1 MLKLLSL
8 FAIIS
13 FNLLAQIENDT
24 LSLKDTLYN
33 FSKNEIKDSSNKKN
47 LIPLFNEALNHSSSF
62 ISKDKI
68 RNSSYRYFGD
78 LLFHPFV
85 NIRDY
90 GFIGYPNTLSLYGNS
105 PNSVSILKDG
115 ILINERFSNYF
126 NLNLIQTEEIDSIEI
141 IPLTRGALYSS
152 YITPSSVNIIT
163 KDFLPVE
170 PYSRIRYYQGPDRE
184 AFVNGYFNAEI
195 MKKIFF
201 SFSIT
206 NRIKDA
212 VYQNSDFSIW
222 QGNFKLKYL
231 LSNNLNL
238 SFSYNI
244 NDYKAGFN
252 GGIDYDSVL
261 KLTPKPDDLFYDP
274 IGAPVLLPNG
284 KIKLTNHFPRITIK
298 SKLFNWLKSDL
309 NFFYLLNESEYKTER
324 FGYLEEKVWG
334 INSLSKMNF
343 NKIELGLIL
352 DYEKVKVHLDR
363 DIDFNLA
370 SIFVDFSKINSKKSS
385 DIFSFGSY
393 FSLKPFEDKFLISI
407 FYKNSLMKEQV
418 DTKYYLANNFIH
430 FASYY
435 SNNLTN
441 SSIGLDLSFK
451 ITNNISVY
459 LGYSLIGK
467 YLQKTSLNY
476 TLFESVFNFKYD
488 FIDAS
493 IRYFINQYEDLIN
506 TTNPRFFEIYIPYTL
521 GDLSG
526 LSSDITLNY
535 KFILF
540 ESTTNYFWK
549 KESKKIFNIPTYS
562 SKIGLFYIDN
572 LFNKNLDLK
581 AGVIFNIIG
590 NQITIREYHNS
601 FNLISTNPVQTI
613 DFSLSGTIQKRATLF
628 FTWENLFNK
637 RYFLT
642 PYYPMP
648 ERNIRFGVSWEF
660 TN

>member
-1 MLKLLSL
+1 MLKFISL
-8 FAIIS
+8 FVIIS
-13 FNLLAQIENDT
+13 FKLLAQVENDT
-24 LSLKDTLYN
+24 LSIKDTLYN
-33 FSKNEIKDSSNKKN
+33 FSKNEIKDFSNKEN
-47 LIPLFNEALNHSSSF
+47 LIPLFIEPLDYSSAF

-68 RNSSYRYFGD
+68 NNSSYRYFGD
-78 LLFHPFV
+78 LLFNPFA

-163 KDFLPVE
+163 KDFLPAE
-170 PYSRIRYYQGPDRE
+170 PYSRVRYYQGPDRE

-195 MKKIFF
+195 LKKVFL

-222 QGNFKLKYL
+222 QGILKLKYL

-238 SFSYNI
+238 TFSYNI
-244 NDYKAGFN
+244 NDYKVGFN

-261 KLTPKPDDLFYDP
+261 KLTPKTEDLLYDP

-284 KIKLTNHFPRITIK
+284 KIKLTNHSPRITIK
-298 SKLFNWLKSDL
+298 SKLFNWLRSDF
-309 NFFYLLNESEYKTER
+309 NFFYLLNESEYKTEE
-324 FGYLEEKVWG
+324 FGYLEEKVLG
-334 INSLSKMNF
+334 INSFSKINF

-352 DYEKVKVHLDR
+352 DYEKAKIHLDR
-363 DIDFNLA
+363 DFDFNLA
-370 SIFVDFSKINSKKSS
+370 SIFTDLSKFNSNKSS

-393 FSLKPFEDKFLISI
+393 FSLKPFEDRFIISI
-407 FYKNSLMKEQV
+407 FYKNSLINEQI
-418 DTKYYLANNFIH
+418 DAKYYLANNFIH
-430 FASYY
+430 NAYNY

-441 SSIGLDLSFK
+441 SSTGLNLNSK
-451 ITNNISVY
+451 ITDNISVY

-467 YLQKTSLNY
+467 YLKKTNLDY
-476 TLFESVFNFKYD
+476 LLFESAIKYRDD
-488 FIDAS
+488 FIEAS
-493 IRYFINQYEDLIN
+493 LRYFKNEYEDLMYSIN
-506 TTNPRFFEIYIPYTL
+506 SRFPIFYHLYSL
-521 GDLSG
+521 GNISG
-526 LSSDITLNY
+526 FSSDISIKY
-535 KFILF
+535 KIILF
-540 ESTTNYFWK
+540 DFKTNYFWR
-549 KESKKIFNIPTYS
+549 SKSEKVYNIPTYS
-562 SKIGLFYIDN
+562 SKIGLYYIDN

-581 AGVIFNIIG
+581 AGVIFNLIG
-590 NQITIREYHNS
+590 NQITIREIHNS

-648 ERNIRFGVSWEF
+648 ERNIRFGVNWEF
-660 TN
+660 IN